1 MFESFFHFRRLLRI
15 QLNPKEN
22 VQQFAHRVAKLWEH
36 CSEHTHFPLLKIIET
51 FDLPPATYLNISYD
65 FHTTENNGH
74 ATTEFD
80 LALSIKY
87 DEDSKRILVTFR
99 GSSQLFNLTTIDD
112 VVQRFEILC
121 QQLLCSSF
129 DIQNQPIY
137 ELSILLPS
145 EHKMLEKLNN
155 NLNPTKITTCI
166 HQAFIEQAILYP
178 NKLALILD
186 DQSVTYSELL
196 AQTQQL
202 ALILVNEKGIQP
214 GDIICQYLDR
224 SIEMIIGMMSI
235 LMAGAIYTPL
245 NTSDSLERLQ
255 AVVEQVKPKLI
266 LVNKKS
272 SSIVNSFNFSIFDIA
287 QLNDVDND
295 NMLIEQLSQVNVT
308 PESISH
314 IIFTSGSTGVPKC
327 VQIHHRNIIAYMK
340 IHVVQQSDIVLQL
353 TGPSFDSHLEEIFGA
368 LIRGAQLII
377 LKSSGHLDFDYISRT
392 IHETKVTYV
401 GPVPSWLNALGKY
414 LQENVHAQHRVK
426 SIQCVYFGGKEKC
439 VLF

>member
-1 MFESFFHFRRLLRI
+1 M
-15 QLNPKEN
+15 
-22 VQQFAHRVAKLWEH
+22 
-36 CSEHTHFPLLKIIET
+36 
-51 FDLPPATYLNISYD
+51 
-65 FHTTENNGH
+65 
-74 ATTEFD
+74 
-80 LALSIKY
+80 
-87 DEDSKRILVTFR
+87 
-99 GSSQLFNLTTIDD
+99 
-112 VVQRFEILC
+112 
-121 QQLLCSSF
+121 
-129 DIQNQPIY
+129 
-137 ELSILLPS
+137 
-145 EHKMLEKLNN
+145 
-155 NLNPTKITTCI
+155 
-166 HQAFIEQAILYP
+166 
-178 NKLALILD
+178 
-186 DQSVTYSELL
+186 
-196 AQTQQL
+196 
-202 ALILVNEKGIQP
+202 
-214 GDIICQYLDR
+214 
-224 SIEMIIGMMSI
+224 
-235 LMAGAIYTPL
+235 
-245 NTSDSLERLQ
+245 
-255 AVVEQVKPKLI
+255 
-266 LVNKKS
+266 
-272 SSIVNSFNFSIFDIA
+272 
-287 QLNDVDND
+287 NDVDND